1 MIDLPQG
8 SASSA
13 RHSRVLRSGA
23 FGRDRP
29 VEWHHL
35 ISQELFRD
43 ALVRERKRAD
53 RFEEAFVLVLIS
65 FNGRAARQLRWGY
78 AVEALL
84 QTKLDGDVIG
94 WFEQGSVLGLIRSLA
109 DCDLKA
115 TATTLAG
122 AVRAELARCLT
133 PDKIGRA
140 HV

>member
-8 SASSA
+8 SAWSA

-65 FNGRAARQLRWGY
+65 LNSRAARQLRWGY
-78 AVEALL
+78 PVEALL
-84 QTKLDGDVIG
+84 QTKLEGDVIG
-94 WFEQGSVLGLIRSLA
+94 WFEQSSVLGLFHSLEDRDICA
-109 DCDLKA
+109 NSN
-115 TATTLAG
+115 
-122 AVRAELARCLT
+122 
-133 PDKIGRA
+133 
-140 HV
+140 